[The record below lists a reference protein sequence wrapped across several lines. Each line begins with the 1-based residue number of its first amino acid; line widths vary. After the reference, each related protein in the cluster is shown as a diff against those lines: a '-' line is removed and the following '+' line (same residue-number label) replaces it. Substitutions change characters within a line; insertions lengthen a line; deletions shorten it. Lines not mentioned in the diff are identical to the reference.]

1 MNSIATGDWA
11 IECILINDQTVINSD
26 GMRALEVRDHEWL
39 IQPGGQRFVV
49 CKKTADT
56 AVLESEGETYYADFH
71 VDASKLKLRLS
82 RQNVK
87 ETVTFDAY
95 AITADVFST
104 S

>member
-1 MNSIATGDWA
+1 MKFIATGDWA
-11 IECILINDQTVINSD
+11 IECILVNDQTVINSD
-26 GMRALEVRDHEWL
+26 GMRALEVRDREWL

-49 CKKTADT
+49 CQISADR
-56 AVLESEGETYYADFH
+56 AVLESNGETYYADYH

-95 AITADVFST
+95 AVTADVFS
-104 S
+104 SN